1 MKNIKSIDPISLE
14 TKELHKILLSSIA
27 PRPIAFAST
36 IDSNGNVNLS
46 PFSYFNVFSSNPP
59 ILIFSPSRRVRDNTT
74 KHTLENVME
83 TKEVVINVVNF
94 PIVEQMSKSSVEYEK
109 GVNEFIETG
118 LTQVKSLL
126 VKPPRVLESPIS
138 FECKVQDIISLGES
152 GGAGQL
158 IIAKVVQIHIDKKFI
173 DNKGD
178 IDSEKLDLVARMGG
192 DWYTRTT
199 KESMFKIPKP

>member
-1 MKNIKSIDPISLE
+1 MKNIKSIDPINLE

-74 KHTLENVME
+74 KHTLENAME

>member
-1 MKNIKSIDPISLE
+1 MKKIKSIDPISLE

-74 KHTLENVME
+74 KHTLENAIE

-94 PIVEQMSKSSVEYEK
+94 PIVEQMSKSSIEYEK

-126 VKPPRVLESPIS
+126 VKPPRVLESPVS
-138 FECKVQDIISLGES
+138 FECKVQDIVSLGES

-173 DNKGD
+173 DKNGD

-192 DWYTRTT
+192 DWYTRAT

>member
-1 MKNIKSIDPISLE
+1 MKNIKSIDPISLQ

-36 IDSNGNVNLS
+36 VDSIGNVNLS

-74 KHTLENVME
+74 KHTLENAME

-94 PIVEQMSKSSVEYEK
+94 PIVEQMSKSSIEYEK

-138 FECKVQDIISLGES
+138 FECRVQDIISLGES

-158 IIAKVVQIHIDKKFI
+158 IVAKVVQIHIDKKFL
-173 DNKGD
+173 DKNGD
-178 IDSEKLDLVARMGG
+178 IDSEKLDLVARMGE
-192 DWYTRTT
+192 DWYTRST

>member
-74 KHTLENVME
+74 KHTLENAME
-83 TKEVVINVVNF
+83 TKEVVINVVSF
-94 PIVEQMSKSSVEYEK
+94 PIVEQMSKSSIEYKK

-118 LTQVKSLL
+118 LTQIKSLL
-126 VKPPRVLESPIS
+126 VKPPRVLESPVS
-138 FECKVQDIISLGES
+138 FECKVQDIVSLGES

-173 DNKGD
+173 DKNGD

-192 DWYTRTT
+192 DWYTRAT

>member
-1 MKNIKSIDPISLE
+1 MKNIKSIDPINLE
-14 TKELHKILLSSIA
+14 TKKLHKILLSSIA

-59 ILIFSPSRRVRDNTT
+59 ILIFSPSIRVRDNTT
-74 KHTLENVME
+74 KHTLENAME

>member
-36 IDSNGNVNLS
+36 VDSNGNVNLS

-74 KHTLENVME
+74 KHTLENAIE

-94 PIVEQMSKSSVEYEK
+94 PIVEQMSKSSIEYEK

-118 LTQVKSLL
+118 LTQVESLL

-138 FECKVQDIISLGES
+138 FECKVQDIVSLGES

-158 IIAKVVQIHIDKKFI
+158 IIGKVVQIHIDKKFL
-173 DNKGD
+173 DKNGD
-178 IDSEKLDLVARMGG
+178 ILSEKLDLVARMGE
-192 DWYTRTT
+192 DWYTRAT

>member
-1 MKNIKSIDPISLE
+1 M
-14 TKELHKILLSSIA
+14 TKFTPYWWEGQPRFENNTELPQSA
-27 PRPIAFAST
+27 
-36 IDSNGNVNLS
+36 D
-46 PFSYFNVFSSNPP
+46 
-59 ILIFSPSRRVRDNTT
+59 
-74 KHTLENVME
+74 
-83 TKEVVINVVNF
+83 VVIVGAGYTGLSAALTLANNGKKV
-94 PIVEQMSKSSVEYEK
+94 IVKYAGQTGTNQGVKETSDAIIENTEK

-158 IIAKVVQIHIDKKFI
+158 IIAKVVQIHIDKKFL
-173 DNKGD
+173 DKNGD

-192 DWYTRTT
+192 DWYTTTT

>member
-1 MKNIKSIDPISLE
+1 MKNIKSIDPITLE

-74 KHTLENVME
+74 KHTLENAME

-118 LTQVKSLL
+118 LTQVKSIL

-138 FECKVQDIISLGES
+138 FECKVQDIVSLGES

-173 DNKGD
+173 DKNGD

-192 DWYTRTT
+192 DWYTRAT

>member
-74 KHTLENVME
+74 KHTLENALE

-173 DNKGD
+173 DNNGD